1 MIFVIAG
8 NGPTWSPAKGFRKRA
23 AQGLPKALGVQRLR
37 SLPMKNIFAVLI
49 AAALASPGL
58 PVLAQEQ
65 PAINKQEAKDLAT
78 QSKAEYEAR
87 KDLADA
93 NHELNKA
100 DCEITEEGGAER
112 ACKKEAKALRKAQKA
127 EAKQIHEGD
136 KQAIKALSDK

>member
-1 MIFVIAG
+1 MKTLF
-8 NGPTWSPAKGFRKRA
+8 A
-23 AQGLPKALGVQRLR
+23 A
-37 SLPMKNIFAVLI
+37 LI

-58 PVLAQEQ
+58 PALAQEQ
-65 PAINKQEAKDLAT
+65 PAINKQEAKDMNT

-100 DCEITEEGGAER
+100 DCEITADGGAER
-112 ACKKEAKALRKAQKA
+112 ACKKEAKAVRKAQKA
-127 EAKQIHEGD
+127 EAKQIHESD

>member
-1 MIFVIAG
+1 
-8 NGPTWSPAKGFRKRA
+8 
-23 AQGLPKALGVQRLR
+23 
-37 SLPMKNIFAVLI
+37 MKTIFAALI
-49 AAALASPGL
+49 AVTLASQGL

-65 PAINKQEAKDLAT
+65 PVINKQEAKDLNT

-100 DCEITEEGGAER
+100 DCEITADGSAER

-136 KQAIKALSDK
+136 KQAIKAMTDK